1 MKKFMIFL
9 IGIGI
14 IVTIIAGIYLK
25 CRMLINETKSEN
37 RQYEDYYEKE
47 IYGTDLAT
55 LINRVVDTNTKNEV
69 EKDEKGQYIDNGKNS
84 IRIDIHFL
92 DDDRIHTL
100 EEIYNSDT
108 GVFVQ
113 YYNQIKFKCTK
124 IEYHNQ
130 TGKVSYLYFEQMATT

>member
-14 IVTIIAGIYLK
+14 IVMIITGVYLK
-25 CRMLINETKSEN
+25 CRMLINETKMEN
-37 RQYEDYYEKE
+37 SQYEQYYQKE

-55 LINRVVDTNTKNEV
+55 LMNKVVDSNINNEV
-69 EKDEKGQYIDNGKNS
+69 EKNENGVYIDNGKNS
-84 IRIDIHFL
+84 IRIDIQFT
-92 DDDRIHTL
+92 DDDSIHTL

-124 IEYHNQ
+124 IEYHEQ
-130 TGKVSYLYFEQMATT
+130 TGKVSYLYFEQIAT

>member
-1 MKKFMIFL
+1 MKKFIIFL

-25 CRMLINETKSEN
+25 CRMLINETKREN
-37 RQYEDYYEKE
+37 SQYEQCYQKE

-55 LINRVVDTNTKNEV
+55 LINKVVDSNIQNEV
-69 EKDEKGQYIDNGKNS
+69 AKDENGLYIDNGKNS
-84 IRIDIHFL
+84 IRMDIKFT
-92 DDDRIHTL
+92 DDDSIHTL

-124 IEYHNQ
+124 IEYHEQ
-130 TGKVSYLYFEQMATT
+130 TGKVSYLYFEQIAT

>member
-1 MKKFMIFL
+1 MKKFIIFL

-14 IVTIIAGIYLK
+14 IVTIIAGVYLK
-25 CRMLINETKSEN
+25 CRMLINETKREN
-37 RQYEDYYEKE
+37 SQYEQYYQKE

-55 LINRVVDTNTKNEV
+55 LMNKVVDSNINNEV
-69 EKDEKGQYIDNGKNS
+69 EKDENGIYIDNGKNS
-84 IRIDIHFL
+84 IRIDIQFT
-92 DDDRIHTL
+92 DDDSVHTL

-124 IEYHNQ
+124 IEYHEQ
-130 TGKVSYLYFEQMATT
+130 TGKVSYLYFEQIAT

>member
-25 CRMLINETKSEN
+25 CRMLINEAKREN
-37 RQYEDYYEKE
+37 SQYEQYYQKE

-55 LINRVVDTNTKNEV
+55 LMNKVVDSNINNEV
-69 EKDEKGQYIDNGKNS
+69 EKNENGVYIDNGKNS
-84 IRIDIHFL
+84 IRIDIQFT
-92 DDDRIHTL
+92 DDDSIHTL

-124 IEYHNQ
+124 IEYHEQ
-130 TGKVSYLYFEQMATT
+130 TGKVSYLYFEQIAT

>member
-1 MKKFMIFL
+1 MIFL

-14 IVTIIAGIYLK
+14 IVMIITGVYLK
-25 CRMLINETKSEN
+25 CRMLINETKMEN
-37 RQYEDYYEKE
+37 SQYEQYYQKE

-55 LINRVVDTNTKNEV
+55 LMNKVVDSNINNEV
-69 EKDEKGQYIDNGKNS
+69 EKNENGVYIDNGKNS
-84 IRIDIHFL
+84 IRIDIQFT
-92 DDDRIHTL
+92 DDDSIHTL

-124 IEYHNQ
+124 IEYHEQ
-130 TGKVSYLYFEQMATT
+130 TGKVSYLYFEQITT

>member
-14 IVTIIAGIYLK
+14 IVMIITGVYLK
-25 CRMLINETKSEN
+25 CRMLINETKREN
-37 RQYEDYYEKE
+37 SQYEQYYQKE

-55 LINRVVDTNTKNEV
+55 LMNKVVDSNINNEV
-69 EKDEKGQYIDNGKNS
+69 EKNENGVYIDNGKNS
-84 IRIDIHFL
+84 IRIDIQFT
-92 DDDRIHTL
+92 DDDSIHTL
-100 EEIYNSDT
+100 EEIHNSDT

-124 IEYHNQ
+124 IEYHEQ
-130 TGKVSYLYFEQMATT
+130 TGKVSYLYFEQIAT

>member
-14 IVTIIAGIYLK
+14 IVTIIAGVYLK

-55 LINRVVDTNTKNEV
+55 LINRVVDANTKNEV

-124 IEYHNQ
+124 IEYHKQ
-130 TGKVSYLYFEQMATT
+130 TGKVS

>member
-1 MKKFMIFL
+1 MKKFIIFL

-14 IVTIIAGIYLK
+14 IVTIIAGVYLK
-25 CRMLINETKSEN
+25 CRMLINETKREN
-37 RQYEDYYEKE
+37 SQYEQYYQKE

-55 LINRVVDTNTKNEV
+55 LMNKVVDSNINNEV
-69 EKDEKGQYIDNGKNS
+69 EKDENGIYIDNGKNS
-84 IRIDIHFL
+84 IRIDIQFT
-92 DDDRIHTL
+92 DDDSVHTL

-124 IEYHNQ
+124 IEYHHKTQ
-130 TGKVSYLYFEQMATT
+130 YVSYMYFEEI

>member
-14 IVTIIAGIYLK
+14 IVMIITGVYLK
-25 CRMLINETKSEN
+25 CRMLINEAKMEN
-37 RQYEDYYEKE
+37 SQYEQYYQKE

-55 LINRVVDTNTKNEV
+55 LMNKVVDSNIQNEV
-69 EKDEKGQYIDNGKNS
+69 AKDENGLYIDNGKNS
-84 IRIDIHFL
+84 IRMDIKFT
-92 DDDRIHTL
+92 DDDSIHTL

-124 IEYHNQ
+124 IEYHEQ
-130 TGKVSYLYFEQMATT
+130 TGKVSYLYFEQIAT

>member
-14 IVTIIAGIYLK
+14 IVMIITGVYLK
-25 CRMLINETKSEN
+25 CRMLINETKREN
-37 RQYEDYYEKE
+37 SQYEQYYQKE

-55 LINRVVDTNTKNEV
+55 LMNKVVDSNINNEV
-69 EKDEKGQYIDNGKNS
+69 EKDENGVYIDNGKNS
-84 IRIDIHFL
+84 IRIDIQFT
-92 DDDRIHTL
+92 DDDSIHTL

-124 IEYHNQ
+124 IEYHEQ
-130 TGKVSYLYFEQMATT
+130 TGKVSYLYFEQIAT

>member
-1 MKKFMIFL
+1 MIFL

-14 IVTIIAGIYLK
+14 IVMIITGVYLK
-25 CRMLINETKSEN
+25 CRMLINEAKMEN
-37 RQYEDYYEKE
+37 SQYEQYYQKE

-55 LINRVVDTNTKNEV
+55 LMNKVVDSNIQNEV
-69 EKDEKGQYIDNGKNS
+69 AKDENGLYIDNGKNS
-84 IRIDIHFL
+84 IRMDIKFT
-92 DDDRIHTL
+92 DDDSIHTL

-124 IEYHNQ
+124 IEYHEQ
-130 TGKVSYLYFEQMATT
+130 TGKVSYLYFEQIAT

>member
-1 MKKFMIFL
+1 MKKFIIFL

-14 IVTIIAGIYLK
+14 IVTIVAGVYLK
-25 CRMLINETKSEN
+25 CRMLINETKREN
-37 RQYEDYYEKE
+37 SQYEQYYQKE

-55 LINRVVDTNTKNEV
+55 LMNKVVDSNINNEV
-69 EKDEKGQYIDNGKNS
+69 EKNENGVYIDNGKNS
-84 IRIDIHFL
+84 IRIDIQFT
-92 DDDRIHTL
+92 DDDSIHTL

-124 IEYHNQ
+124 IEYHEQ
-130 TGKVSYLYFEQMATT
+130 TGKVSYLYFEQIAT

>member
-1 MKKFMIFL
+1 MIFL

-25 CRMLINETKSEN
+25 CRMLINETKMEN
-37 RQYEDYYEKE
+37 SQYEQYYQKE

-55 LINRVVDTNTKNEV
+55 LINKVVDSNIQNEV
-69 EKDEKGQYIDNGKNS
+69 AKDENGLYIDNGKNS
-84 IRIDIHFL
+84 IRMDIKFT
-92 DDDRIHTL
+92 DDDSIHTL

-124 IEYHNQ
+124 IEYHEQ
-130 TGKVSYLYFEQMATT
+130 TGKVSYLYFEQIAT

>member
-1 MKKFMIFL
+1 MKKFIIFL

-14 IVTIIAGIYLK
+14 IVMIITGVYLK
-25 CRMLINETKSEN
+25 CRMLINETKMEN
-37 RQYEDYYEKE
+37 SQYEQYYQKE

-55 LINRVVDTNTKNEV
+55 LMNKVVDSNINNEV
-69 EKDEKGQYIDNGKNS
+69 EKNENGVYIDNGKNS
-84 IRIDIHFL
+84 IRMDIKFT
-92 DDDRIHTL
+92 DDDSIHTL

-124 IEYHNQ
+124 IEYHEQ
-130 TGKVSYLYFEQMATT
+130 TGKVSYLYFEQIAT

>member
-1 MKKFMIFL
+1 MKKFIIFL

-14 IVTIIAGIYLK
+14 IVTIVAGVYLK
-25 CRMLINETKSEN
+25 CRMLINETKREN
-37 RQYEDYYEKE
+37 SQYEQYYQKE

-55 LINRVVDTNTKNEV
+55 LMNKVVDSNINNEV
-69 EKDEKGQYIDNGKNS
+69 GKDENGIYIDNGKNS
-84 IRIDIHFL
+84 IRIDIQFT
-92 DDDRIHTL
+92 DDDSIHTL

-124 IEYHNQ
+124 IEYHEQ
-130 TGKVSYLYFEQMATT
+130 TGKVSYLYFEQIAT

>member
-14 IVTIIAGIYLK
+14 IVMIITGVYLK
-25 CRMLINETKSEN
+25 CRMLINETKMEN
-37 RQYEDYYEKE
+37 SQYEQYYQKE

-55 LINRVVDTNTKNEV
+55 LMNKVVDSNINNEV
-69 EKDEKGQYIDNGKNS
+69 EKNENGVYIDNGKNS
-84 IRIDIHFL
+84 IRIDIQFT
-92 DDDRIHTL
+92 DDDSIHTL

-124 IEYHNQ
+124 IEYHEQ
-130 TGKVSYLYFEQMATT
+130 TGKVSYLYFEQIDT

>member
-14 IVTIIAGIYLK
+14 IVMIITGVYLK
-25 CRMLINETKSEN
+25 CRMLINETKREN
-37 RQYEDYYEKE
+37 SQYEQYYQKE

-55 LINRVVDTNTKNEV
+55 LMNKVVDSNINNEV
-69 EKDEKGQYIDNGKNS
+69 EKNENGVYIDNGKNS
-84 IRIDIHFL
+84 IRIDIQFT
-92 DDDRIHTL
+92 DDDSIHTL

-124 IEYHNQ
+124 IEYHEQ
-130 TGKVSYLYFEQMATT
+130 TGKVSYLYFEQIAT